1 MVRRSAENVFHV
13 RPLRYLLCI
22 AALLALSACGDDR
35 PATEAGDYAPMPVL
49 DAAERAASD
58 QRWPGVQETIEKRC
72 IVCHGCYD
80 APCQLKLSSADG
92 LLRGASKERVYDPSR
107 LKDAPLTR
115 LGIDATT
122 EAGWRKLGFY
132 PVMKNPDAP
141 DAYPSIVTGLLAL
154 GRANPPPAGEP
165 LPDDVDLD
173 IHRKLS
179 CPAPD
184 ELERYAADHPHGG
197 MPYGTAPLSDAEFNL
212 LSDWAATG
220 APLPTRDDALPEQV
234 GQNIAAVETFLNGG
248 DTRQR
253 LAARYIFEHL
263 FLAHLHI
270 ENDASNRFFRLIR
283 SRTPPG
289 EAADEIATRRP
300 FDDPGE
306 APFYYRIVPIDGT
319 ILHKEHM
326 VYGIGPERIDRYRAL
341 FLSGDREVET
351 MPPYS
356 AAAGGNPFS
365 TFAALPAEGRYRFLL
380 DDALFFVR
388 SFIRGPV
395 CYGQVAVDVIEDRFW
410 VSFLDPS
417 ADLSVI
423 DPSYLREAAPLLEL
437 PVANTGGDLKS
448 RLSGFLSKGPVQ
460 YLQFRDMRY
469 RTAPSYAVGPAY
481 ADIWDGDGGN
491 PDARLT
497 IYRNFDNASVVTG
510 FVGAVPETAW
520 VIDYPLFERIYYD
533 LVAGFDVF
541 GNIEHQLTTRLY
553 MDNLRR
559 EGETIFL
566 SFLPPDVRKPLHASW
581 YRGPLA
587 GLVDRWK
594 EQPVDT
600 SAPTAIEFQTDDPK
614 AEFLE
619 TLLTVGPRLWP
630 ISDPINRCSGA
641 GCADPDTAEGQLR
654 AIASRKEPWVKY
666 LPDIALLVV
675 ETSDAPLIFTLA
687 HDKAHSNVAFLFREE
702 NRREPENDRLTI
714 VPGQFASYP
723 NFHFRVGENDLPAFV
738 DQLRKIDDQAGYM
751 RFVGQYGVRRSSPD
765 FWASVDIVQA
775 AMNSQDA
782 LQAGLL
788 DLNRYKDPKTSDAV
802 R

>member
-1 MVRRSAENVFHV
+1 MVRRYTENAFHI

-22 AALLALSACGDDR
+22 AALFLLSACGDDR
-35 PATEAGDYAPMPVL
+35 PATEADGYPPMPVL

-58 QRWPGVQETIEKRC
+58 QRWSGVQDVVEKRC
-72 IVCHGCYD
+72 VVCHGCYD
-80 APCQLKLSSADG
+80 APCQLKLSSPDG

-132 PVMKNPDAP
+132 PVVKNPDTP
-141 DAYPSIVTGLLAL
+141 DAYPSIVSGLLTL
-154 GRANPPPAGEP
+154 GRANPPPADKP
-165 LPDDVDLD
+165 LPDEIDLD

-184 ELERYAADHPHGG
+184 ELENYMADHPHGG
-197 MPYGTAPLSDAEFNL
+197 MPYGTAPLSDAEFSL
-212 LSDWAATG
+212 LSEWAASG
-220 APLPTRDDALPEQV
+220 APLPMRHNALPEQV
-234 GQNIAAVETFLNGG
+234 SRNIAAVEAFLNG
-248 DTRQR
+248 DDMRQR

-270 ENDASNRFFRLIR
+270 ESDTPDRFFRVIR

-326 VYGIGPERIDRYRAL
+326 VYEIGPERIARYRAL
-341 FLSGDREVET
+341 FLSGDKDVET
-351 MPPYS
+351 LPPYS

-365 TFAALPAEGRYRFLL
+365 TFAALPADGRYRFLL

-410 VSFLDPS
+410 VSFLDPAS
-417 ADLSVI
+417 DLSVT

-448 RLSGFLSKGPVQ
+448 RLSGFLSRGPVK
-460 YLQFRDMRY
+460 YLQFRDLRY
-469 RTAPSYAVGPAY
+469 RSAPSYADGPAY
-481 ADIWDGDGGN
+481 TDIWDGGGGN
-491 PDARLT
+491 LDARLT
-497 IYRNFDNASVVTG
+497 VYRNFDNASVVTG

-566 SFLPPDVRKPLHASW
+566 SFLPPDVREPLHERW

-587 GLVDRWK
+587 ELVDRWK

-600 SAPTAIEFQTDDPK
+600 SAPTAIEFATDDPK

-619 TLLTVGPRLWP
+619 TLLTIGPRLWP
-630 ISDPINRCSGA
+630 VFDPINRCSGA
-641 GCADPDTAEGQLR
+641 DCAKPDTPQGRLR
-654 AIASRKEPWVKY
+654 AIASRKGPWVKY
-666 LPDIALLVV
+666 MPDIALLLV
-675 ETSDAPLIFTLA
+675 ETPASPLVFTLA

-723 NFHFRVGENDLPAFV
+723 NFHFRVGEDTLPAFV
-738 DQLRKIDDQAGYM
+738 AELQTVTSQAGYM
-751 RFVGQYGVRRSSPD
+751 RLVEKYGVRRSSPG
-765 FWASVDIVQA
+765 FWTSVDRVQA
-775 AMNSQDA
+775 AMNAQNA

-788 DLNRYKDPKTSDAV
+788 DLNRYKDPRSGDPV